1 MTKRVRIKAPFW
13 NEQVLTAYIAGEIC
27 DDIGLG
33 DLDVQILPTEE
44 SSVIRIL
51 QEQPFPM

>member
-1 MTKRVRIKAPFW
+1 MKASFL
-13 NEQVLTAYIAGEIC
+13 NKQGLTAYVAGDIC
-27 DDIGLG
+27 DDNGLN

>member
-1 MTKRVRIKAPFW
+1 MKAPSL
-13 NEQVLTAYIAGEIC
+13 NKQVLTAYIAGDI
-27 DDIGLG
+27 DDDGGLN

-51 QEQPFPM
+51 QEQPFSM